1 MVPVFDS
8 MVSAASID
16 SLGREDFLK
25 IYDLNQGIDAYPSA
39 IRL

>member
-25 IYDLNQGIDAYPSA
+25 IYDLNRGIDTYPSA